1 MWRNYWRR
9 QWNKMKLREIRD
21 ILDCR
26 SDHGRRK
33 SGERDKVRFCG
44 RPSQRCPC
52 PWQRTGGSTLL
63 ITGIIHPQVI
73 YAGNTFDLGAI
84 IFVRGKRPNE
94 ATLQL
99 AIENQIPLLA
109 TPYIMF
115 ETCGRL
121 YQHGLRASIA
131 KVKNG

>member
-1 MWRNYWRR
+1 MTL
-9 QWNKMKLREIRD
+9 KEIKD
-21 ILDCR
+21 ILSAEVISGDHDLEKEIKYCFAADLL
-26 SDHGRRK
+26 SDVLALGRG
-33 SGERDKVRFCG
+33 SGVL
-44 RPSQRCPC
+44 
-52 PWQRTGGSTLL
+52 TLL

-73 YAGNTFDLGAI
+73 YASNIFDLGAI
-84 IFVRGKRPNE
+84 IFVRGKRPTE

-121 YQHGLRASIA
+121 YQHGLRPSIA
-131 KVKNG
+131 RIKNG